1 MYKRRFCTG
10 TVIILIIIVP
20 FIFTYAS
27 ENNYLNTANAPYS
40 VTLKLV
46 NEVSLPGNPSDIYI
60 KDDYAYILCPSVVL
74 VRISEPY
81 NIPKIKIYSDL
92 ATDPTSIAFNGS
104 FAYLA
109 QSDGVIKIVNFQNI
123 DKPVN
128 NGSVNSFGNITKVSV
143 LNGYLYFITKELGLH
158 VYDVTVPN
166 VPMPKGNQVVS
177 GEPSGLFLK
186 NNYAYI
192 SSSNAT
198 LTIINVSD
206 ISKLPIAG
214 TYNFGINFYDVYVN
228 ENYAYVPQG
237 ATGVQVLDV
246 GTLPSPKHITNIFSR
261 NFSKQVVVDGYYAWV
276 NDDNSIQAFYSRE
289 PEDQLFAGSYDNGD
303 YGINKIAVVDNKYI
317 YLCSSNNKLK
327 VIQIY
332 YNY

>member
-1 MYKRRFCTG
+1 MG
-10 TVIILIIIVP
+10 TVIILMIIVP
-20 FIFTYAS
+20 FVFSYAS
-27 ENNYLNTANAPYS
+27 ENNSSINVNAPYS

-46 NEVSLPGNPSDIYI
+46 NEVTLPGNPSEIII

-81 NIPKIKIYSDL
+81 NIPKIKIYTDL
-92 ATDPTSIAFNGS
+92 ANDAKSIAFNGS
-104 FAYLA
+104 YAYLA

-123 DKPVN
+123 DSPVSD
-128 NGSVNSFGNITKVSV
+128 GSVNSFGNITKVSV
-143 LNGYLYFITKELGLH
+143 YNSYLYFISKELGLH
-158 VYDVTVPN
+158 IYDVTVPN
-166 VPMPKGNQVVS
+166 LPIPKGNQVVS
-177 GEPSGLFLK
+177 GEPNGLFLK
-186 NNYAYI
+186 NNYAYVT
-192 SSSNAT
+192 SSNAT

-214 TYNFGINFYDVYVN
+214 TYNFGINFYDVFVS

-237 ATGVQVLDV
+237 STGVQVLDIAS
-246 GTLPSPKHITNIFSR
+246 LPSPEHITNIFSR
-261 NFSKQVVVDGYYAWV
+261 KFAKQVVVDGYYTWV

-289 PEDQLFAGSYDNGD
+289 PKDQLYAGSYDNGG
-303 YGINKIAVVDNKYI
+303 YSINKIAVEDNKYI

>member
-1 MYKRRFCTG
+1 MYNRCFCTG
-10 TVIILIIIVP
+10 TIVIFMIIVP
-20 FIFTYAS
+20 FIFSYAS
-27 ENNYLNTANAPYS
+27 EKDYLNTANAPYS

-46 NEVSLPGNPSDIYI
+46 NEVTLPGNPSEIII

-92 ATDPTSIAFNGS
+92 AADPKSIAFNGS

-109 QSDGVIKIVNFQNI
+109 QSDGIIKIVNFQNI
-123 DKPVN
+123 DKPVDD
-128 NGSVNSFGNITKVSV
+128 GSINSFGNITKVSV
-143 LNGYLYFITKELGLH
+143 LNGYLYFISKELGLH
-158 VYDVTVPN
+158 IYDVTVPD
-166 VPMPKGNQVVS
+166 VPIPKGNQVVA
-177 GEPSGLFLK
+177 GEPNGLFLK

-192 SSSNAT
+192 TSSNAV
-198 LTIINVSD
+198 LTIINISD
-206 ISKLPIAG
+206 ITQLPIAG
-214 TYNFGINFYDVYVN
+214 TYNFGISFYDVYVN

-237 ATGVQVLDV
+237 ATGVQVIDV
-246 GTLPSPKHITNIFSR
+246 GNLPSTKHITNIFSR
-261 NFSKQVVVDGYYAWV
+261 RFSKQVVVDGYYTWV
-276 NDDNSIQAFYSRE
+276 NDDNTIQAFYSRE
-289 PEDQLFAGSYDNGD
+289 PEDQLYAGSYDNGS
-303 YGINKIAVVDNKYI
+303 YAINRIAVVDNKYI

>member
-1 MYKRRFCTG
+1 MG
-10 TVIILIIIVP
+10 TLIILLIIVP
-20 FIFTYAS
+20 IFILYAS
-27 ENNYLNTANAPYS
+27 DNYYLNSDNAPYS

-46 NEVSLPGNPSDIYI
+46 NEVTLPGNPSEILI

-92 ATDPTSIAFNGS
+92 ANNPKSIAFNGS

-109 QSDGVIKIVNFQNI
+109 QNDGIIEIVNFQNI
-123 DKPVN
+123 DKPIN
-128 NGSVNSFGNITKVSV
+128 DGSVNSFGNILKVSV

-158 VYDVTVPN
+158 IYDVTVPN
-166 VPMPKGNQVVS
+166 VPIPKGNQVVS
-177 GEPSGLFLK
+177 GEPNGLFLK
-186 NNYAYI
+186 NNYAYVT
-192 SSSNAT
+192 SSNAT

-206 ISKLPIAG
+206 VSKLPIAG

-228 ENYAYVPQG
+228 ENYAYIPQG
-237 ATGVQVLDV
+237 ATGVQVLNV
-246 GTLPSPKHITNIFSR
+246 GSLPSPKHITNIFSR
-261 NFSKQVVVDGYYAWV
+261 KFAKQVVVDGYYTWV

-303 YGINKIAVVDNKYI
+303 YTINKIAVVDNKYI

-327 VIQIY
+327 VVQIY

>member
-20 FIFTYAS
+20 FILTYAS
-27 ENNYLNTANAPYS
+27 ENNHLISANAPYS

-46 NEVSLPGNPSDIYI
+46 NEVTLPGNPSDIYI

-92 ATDPTSIAFNGS
+92 ATDPTSIAFNSS

-128 NGSVNSFGNITKVSV
+128 DGSVNSFGNITKVSV

-166 VPMPKGNQVVS
+166 IPMSKGNQVVS
-177 GEPSGLFLK
+177 GEPNGLFLK

-192 SSSNAT
+192 TSSNAT

-206 ISKLPIAG
+206 ISKLPVAG
-214 TYNFGINFYDVYVN
+214 TYNFGINYYDVFVN

-276 NDDNSIQAFYSRE
+276 NDYNSIQAFYSRE
-289 PEDQLFAGSYDNGD
+289 PEDQLFAGSYDNGN
-303 YGINKIAVVDNKYI
+303 YAINKIAVADNKYI